1 MGKIHKVTFTD
12 TGKSFDIP
20 QGESI
25 VTSSNSKGASLPF
38 GCMQGMCTT
47 CVAKIIHGDFE
58 YLEEPEPDTLTEDE
72 IKNNHV
78 LLCITTPLTDL
89 TVSPCPE

>member
-1 MGKIHKVTFTD
+1 MDKIHKVTFTD
-12 TGKSFDIP
+12 TGKSYDVT
-20 QGESI
+20 QG
-25 VTSSNSKGASLPF
+25 
-38 GCMQGMCTT
+38 

-58 YLEEPEPDTLTEDE
+58 YLEEPEPNTLTEDE

-78 LLCITTPLTDL
+78 LLCIATPLTDL